1 MGGGGKMI
9 YFQQFKRKEIGI
21 PLESLFLLSV
31 GELNVNKNHEVVIK
45 ALAKLKNP
53 NIHYAIAGTGELT
66 NHLLKVVQDLGL
78 NNQVHLLGY
87 RNDIKELY
95 STADICVF
103 PSVREGLGLAA
114 LEGMACGLPLIC
126 SDNKGTREYA
136 IDGENALVCRYNSV
150 DDFVTAIYT
159 LSNDA
164 SMRIRM
170 GKISMMKVGK
180 FDINNIVLMNEKIY
194 SQHTVTAKGFC

>member
-1 MGGGGKMI
+1 MI
-9 YFQQFKRKEIGI
+9 YFQQLKRKEIGI

-31 GELNVNKNHEVVIK
+31 GELNENKNHEVVIR
-45 ALAKLKNP
+45 ALAKLRNP
-53 NIHYAIAGTGELT
+53 NIHYAIAGSGDLK
-66 NHLLKVVQDLGL
+66 NHLVKVVRDLGL
-78 NNQVHLLGY
+78 DNQVHFLGH

-95 STADICVF
+95 RAADICVF

-126 SDNKGTREYA
+126 SDNRGTREYA
-136 IDGENALVCRYNSV
+136 IDGKNALVCRYDSV

-159 LSNDA
+159 LDNDA

-170 GKISMMKVGK
+170 GKLSMMKVGK
-180 FDINNIVLMNEKIY
+180 FDINNIVLMTEKIY
-194 SQHTVTAKGFC
+194 SQHMASTEGFC

>member
-1 MGGGGKMI
+1 MI
-9 YFQQFKRKEIGI
+9 YFQQLKRKEIGI

-31 GELNVNKNHEVVIK
+31 GELNENKNHEVVIR
-45 ALAKLKNP
+45 ALAKLRNP
-53 NIHYAIAGTGELT
+53 NIHYAIAGSGDLK
-66 NHLLKVVQDLGL
+66 NHLVKVVRDLGL
-78 NNQVHLLGY
+78 DNQVHFLGH

-95 STADICVF
+95 RAADICVF

-126 SDNKGTREYA
+126 SDNRGTREYA
-136 IDGENALVCRYNSV
+136 IDGKNALVCRYDSV

-159 LSNDA
+159 LDNDA

-170 GKISMMKVGK
+170 GKLSMMKVGK
-180 FDINNIVLMNEKIY
+180 FDINNIVLMTEKIY
-194 SQHTVTAKGFC
+194 SQHMVSTEGFC